1 MVWQCNYL
9 YNRGMKGSFGI
20 SLEDETTALIQ
31 SKIDVVLANMV
42 GVSLVHSRES
52 PKLVKPT
59 WTNFPE
65 MVTSENSWALTRLKQ
80 IVPFLW
86 TISGPPESP
95 LQVVWV
101 TP

>member
-1 MVWQCNYL
+1 
-9 YNRGMKGSFGI
+9 MKGSSGT
-20 SLEDETTALIQ
+20 SLEDETVALIQ

-65 MVTSENSWALTRLKQ
+65 MWTSEISWALTRLKH
-80 IVPFLW
+80 IVPFL
-86 TISGPPESP
+86 
-95 LQVVWV
+95 
-101 TP
+101 

>member
-1 MVWQCNYL
+1 
-9 YNRGMKGSFGI
+9 MKGSSGI
-20 SLEDETTALIQ
+20 SFEDETVALIQ

-42 GVSLVHSRES
+42 GVSLVHSRDS

-59 WTNFPE
+59 WTNFPK
-65 MVTSENSWALTRLKQ
+65 MGTSENSITKIEH